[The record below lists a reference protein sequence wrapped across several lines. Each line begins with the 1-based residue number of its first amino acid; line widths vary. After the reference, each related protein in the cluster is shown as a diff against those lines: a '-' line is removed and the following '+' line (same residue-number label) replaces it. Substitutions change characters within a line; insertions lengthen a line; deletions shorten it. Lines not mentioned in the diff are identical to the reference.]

1 MPRTF
6 RPGLAL
12 ASVALALLLSFVA
25 LALFGKDPLEAF
37 LAMVRG
43 GFGSANA
50 LGESLIKAAIL
61 TLTGLAVAL
70 PFCTG
75 LFNIGGQG
83 QMLCGAITAAFLG
96 HALNLPAPL
105 ELLACLL
112 GAALVGGAWGLLA
125 GWLKTARGVH
135 EVISTILLNWI
146 AMHLIENGLVLGPLA
161 ARSGDAGI
169 SLPGTAIVRD
179 AAMLPVLVSGT
190 RLHLGVPLAFAVAL
204 GLGWALARTV
214 WGFELR
220 TVGASAEAARSA
232 GIPVARRQL
241 ESMLVGAACAGLA
254 GALLVLGT
262 EGRYPPHIST
272 PYGFDGIAVAFIGGG
287 HALGSAAAALF
298 FGAIRAGGTR
308 LQLLGIHRDFPELIQ
323 GLALLFVAGRAVL
336 GFLLAR
342 VRRPEALEVPR
353 A

>member
-1 MPRTF
+1 MPRGF
-6 RPGLAL
+6 RPGLAIS
-12 ASVALALLLSFVA
+12 AVALALLLSFSA
-25 LALFGKDPLEAF
+25 LALFGKNPAEAF
-37 LAMVRG
+37 SAMLRG
-43 GFGSANA
+43 GFGSADA

-61 TLTGLAVAL
+61 TLTALAVAL
-70 PFCTG
+70 PFATG

-83 QMLCGAITAAFLG
+83 QLLVGAIAAAFLG
-96 HALNLPAPL
+96 RALNLPAAL
-105 ELLACLL
+105 ELPACLL
-112 GAALVGGAWGLLA
+112 GAALGGGLWGLLA

-146 AMHLIENGLVLGPLA
+146 AMHLIENGLVVGPLA
-161 ARSGDAGI
+161 ARSTDASV
-169 SLPGTAIVRD
+169 SLPGTALIRD
-179 AAMLPVLVSGT
+179 SASLPLLWSGT

-204 GLGWALARTV
+204 ALAWLMTRTT

-220 TVGASAEAARSA
+220 TVGASPEAARSA
-232 GIPVARRQL
+232 GISVARRQL

-272 PYGFDGIAVAFIGGG
+272 PYGFDGIAVAFIGGNS
-287 HALGSAAAALF
+287 ALGSAVAALF
-298 FGAIRAGGTR
+298 FGTIRAGGTR

-323 GLALLFVAGRAVL
+323 GLALLLVSGRAVL
-336 GFLLAR
+336 GWVFAR
-342 VRRPEALEVPR
+342 LRPERNLEVHG